1 MHAYDVVFCACIS
14 SVVHMMYRRLS
25 AVTWCAWRHCA

>member
-1 MHAYDVVFCACIS
+1 MHMMLSFVHALFS

-25 AVTWCAWRHCA
+25 AVTWCTWRHCA